1 MERGKGVEK
10 HRRGVEPEKERGRDM
25 NGKNC
30 GNCEYMNLPPTAM
43 PCVACKEGEGL
54 EPSRWEQAGAGRGP
68 ERAATRMPMITVL
81 GYAIEGVKDQI
92 RSTGL
97 LLTDS
102 SLGEKD
108 LADIRVDL
116 QILNKAWAMLEEE
129 REALRKEAEHVKDG
143 DA

>member
-1 MERGKGVEK
+1 MTGKT
-10 HRRGVEPEKERGRDM
+10 
-25 NGKNC
+25 C
-30 GNCEYMNLPPTAM
+30 GNCKHKNLMPAEM

-68 ERAATRMPMITVL
+68 ERAATRMPMITVI
-81 GYAIEGVKDQI
+81 GYAIDGVKSQI
-92 RSTGL
+92 HSTGL

-102 SLGEKD
+102 SMGEKD

-116 QILNKAWAMLEEE
+116 QILNEAWAMLEEE
-129 REALRKEAEHVKDG
+129 REALRKAAEDEQSG